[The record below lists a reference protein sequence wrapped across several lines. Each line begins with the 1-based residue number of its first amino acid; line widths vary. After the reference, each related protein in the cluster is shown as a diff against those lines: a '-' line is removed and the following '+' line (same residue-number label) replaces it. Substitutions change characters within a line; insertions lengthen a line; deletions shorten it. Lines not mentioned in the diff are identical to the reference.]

1 MNISF
6 PSVSKKHI
14 RFGLILLIALIAG
27 FLFNYLNQ
35 PETPT
40 KKKDPYAGL
49 FNRKSDGLIQEQTLL
64 ANKAVPVLKISNER
78 EKTVQL
84 SKLSISSTIENG
96 VARTR

>member
-1 MNISF
+1 MSAAEPSLNLVVRRLTKRLLMNISF

-40 KKKDPYAGL
+40 KKKDPYDGL

-64 ANKAVPVLKISNER
+64 AQATYLTAICFR
-78 EKTVQL
+78 
-84 SKLSISSTIENG
+84 
-96 VARTR
+96 